1 MNPGASR
8 QRKNPSPRPMCRILF
23 DPLCLCCSYN
33 RQSFESKERERCS
46 SLFLFRPVPLSQLGR
61 SPLGQSRLS
70 VMARSYRVFGFF
82 LFLILSPFAGSLVS
96 LAFMLLFVQ
105 GNRIGWGGPREAAVV
120 AATVT
125 AGFVFPR
132 KKKKKRLGN
141 MFDRKL
147 FSLSRFPSDCFDSL
161 IGNGLHLLLTSDL
174 RLVAPLRSFIS
185 FPIPSIPYSF
195 LL

>member
-82 LFLILSPFAGSLVS
+82 LFLFLSPFGGSLVS

-105 GNRIGWGGPREAAVV
+105 GNRIGWGAAGSGSRCCDCDCRFCFSSKEEEEAWQHV
-120 AATVT
+120 
-125 AGFVFPR
+125 
-132 KKKKKRLGN
+132 
-141 MFDRKL
+141 
-147 FSLSRFPSDCFDSL
+147 
-161 IGNGLHLLLTSDL
+161 
-174 RLVAPLRSFIS
+174 
-185 FPIPSIPYSF
+185 
-195 LL
+195 

>member
-8 QRKNPSPRPMCRILF
+8 QRKSPSPRPMCRILF

-82 LFLILSPFAGSLVS
+82 LFLFLSRCLG
-96 LAFMLLFVQ
+96 LARLYAFVCTRQ
-105 GNRIGWGGPREAAVV
+105 PHWMGGPREAAVV

-132 KKKKKRLGN
+132 KKKKRLGN

>member
-1 MNPGASR
+1 MIPCACVAHTTDKVLR
-8 QRKNPSPRPMCRILF
+8 AK
-23 DPLCLCCSYN
+23 
-33 RQSFESKERERCS
+33 KEREEMFLSFSLS
-46 SLFLFRPVPLSQLGR
+46 SGPAFSVGAVAIGPKPLISNGSVLSCLWLFFYFCFFLRLAGPWSR
-61 SPLGQSRLS
+61 SPLCFRLYK
-70 VMARSYRVFGFF
+70 ATA
-82 LFLILSPFAGSLVS
+82 LD
-96 LAFMLLFVQ
+96 
-105 GNRIGWGGPREAAVV
+105 GGPREAAVV

>member
-1 MNPGASR
+1 MFLSFSLSSGPAFSVGAVAIGPKPLISNGSVLSCLWLFFIFVSFSVWRVLGLARLYAFVCTR
-8 QRKNPSPRPMCRILF
+8 QPHWM
-23 DPLCLCCSYN
+23 
-33 RQSFESKERERCS
+33 
-46 SLFLFRPVPLSQLGR
+46 
-61 SPLGQSRLS
+61 
-70 VMARSYRVFGFF
+70 
-82 LFLILSPFAGSLVS
+82 
-96 LAFMLLFVQ
+96 
-105 GNRIGWGGPREAAVV
+105 GGPREAAVV